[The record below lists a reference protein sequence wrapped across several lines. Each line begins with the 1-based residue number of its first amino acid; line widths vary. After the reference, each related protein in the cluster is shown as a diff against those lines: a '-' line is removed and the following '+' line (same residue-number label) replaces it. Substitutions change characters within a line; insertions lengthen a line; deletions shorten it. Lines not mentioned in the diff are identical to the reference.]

1 MANRHA
7 LPAQTREI
15 LGKDVKRLRRNGQVP
30 GVIYGPVIAEP
41 LSVTVDMKEL
51 DRTYTNL
58 GPNVLIDL
66 GLGGSNYTVYMRHM
80 SMDRLKKQPI
90 HIEFFAP
97 NMRAEITT
105 MVPIQLVGTPGNDNG
120 ILAHGRESVEVRGLP
135 DNLPSALEVDV
146 SGLVE
151 IDQVVHLRDVTIP
164 EGVTLLTDP
173 DEVVAK
179 LGSPQL
185 ISETEEEVSAEELE
199 TAAGA
204 GGAEASEGQEESGS
218 DSGE

>member
-7 LPAQTREI
+7 LPAQPREMI
-15 LGKDVKRLRRNGQVP
+15 GKEVKQLRRNGQVP
-30 GVIYGPVIAEP
+30 GIVYGPVIDTPMA
-41 LSVTVDMKEL
+41 VTVDMKEL

-66 GLGGSNYTVYMRHM
+66 GLDGSHYTVYMRHM
-80 SMDRLKKQPI
+80 SIDRLKKQPI
-90 HIEFFAP
+90 HVEFFAP

-105 MVPIQLVGTPGNDNG
+105 MVPIQLVGTPANDNG
-120 ILAHGRESVEVRGLP
+120 VLAHGRESVEVRGLP

-146 SGLVE
+146 SGLAE
-151 IDQVVHLRDVTIP
+151 IDQVIHLSSVTIP

-179 LGSPQL
+179 LNSPQL
-185 ISETEEEVSAEELE
+185 MAEPEEEVSGEEMESAAE
-199 TAAGA
+199 A
-204 GGAEASEGQEESGS
+204 GGAEAE
-218 DSGE
+218 DSGESEEGE